1 MQTVAQGSS
10 ETEGREPYSEPF
22 SMRITVT
29 EKAALNFVADLR
41 DVDPPAQLLR
51 SMDWSEV
58 VDEYRRLKEK
68 LRAGEPIYA
77 AEG

>member
-1 MQTVAQGSS
+1 
-10 ETEGREPYSEPF
+10 
-22 SMRITVT
+22 MRITVT